1 MYEKMKRYY
10 LLFII
15 TLIALFNCKAIA
27 TPAYTLDDIY
37 RAATQLMENNDT
49 QAYQEL
55 LDIKSYF
62 ETKSNFNA
70 EAYCNVTLILYMF
83 HQSHEELFVCKELL
97 LSAIQVYKV
106 KETEF
111 NSDYT
116 RQLNLCLAGVERQ
129 LRNFDEALDIY
140 LTTQVMFIEDQDYGI
155 SYYVML
161 FQIGEV
167 YMEKKDY
174 LSAKLY
180 MDEAISVYNRIN
192 GDIFLSKNSG
202 DLMLLNQYG
211 RLCMLID
218 EYSQAEKYFK
228 YVIKSL
234 QEEADNQINLFSD
247 KAYYAAINDLSTL
260 YALEQKWSAAYEL
273 LLLLNN
279 GSLHDQYILLQN
291 KLTIGLYL
299 NKDDECL
306 EYLNDMNKV
315 AVDNVLDIFTTFP
328 SSERDNFWSDVSW
341 RQIVT
346 NNLVANHIS
355 KRQASGI
362 AYNNTLFCRG
372 LMSGFNKV
380 FDDYFE
386 SSNDAQQKAK
396 YYEYK
401 GLRTLLTYK
410 TTDLTE
416 RQNIYQKMSFIEH
429 DLIETI
435 PNLRGIIQ
443 NMWGNWQNLQ
453 KNLGTHEVALEFTYV
468 PDITPHKDIRYYAA
482 FVLRKEYDYP
492 KLIVLCEDKKV
503 DDIVLNDNPDE
514 LFIDNIYSS
523 KSRDTLY
530 TLIWS
535 KIEPELNEYD
545 TIYYSPMG
553 SLVYLNFDLLMGTNG
568 ETLNDK
574 YNLVRVS
581 STANI
586 PNYKKNKQTFNSA
599 TLFGNIPYDESIT
612 DMAAESSRYST
623 YSGEDIG
630 GSLALRSP
638 DDRGRWGALPYT
650 KLEIDSISLTL
661 TGNEIATTSFEGAKG
676 NEESFKAL
684 SGKAPDIIHLATH
697 GFVIDTQKK
706 AEGNKFVEGTFA
718 ISPREGYLTWTG
730 LMLAGAN
737 NAWTGNFNLDNVE
750 DGVLTADEISRLD
763 LSNTKLVVLSACET
777 ARGKIDP
784 VEGALGLQRAFKKAG
799 VQTIVMSLWKV
810 PDESTA
816 ILMTEFYR
824 NLMNGVEIHQA
835 LKNAENRVKE
845 LYPDPYYWAG
855 FIILD

>member
-1 MYEKMKRYY
+1 MKRYY
-10 LLFII
+10 LLIII
-15 TLIALFNCKAIA
+15 TLIALLNCKAIA

-37 RAATQLMENNDT
+37 HAATQLMENNDT
-49 QAYQEL
+49 QAYQKL
-55 LDIKSYF
+55 IDIKSYF
-62 ETKSNFNA
+62 ETESNFNE

-83 HQSHEELFVCKELL
+83 HQSQDELYVCKELL
-97 LSAIQVYKV
+97 QRAIQIYKV
-106 KETEF
+106 RETKF

-116 RQLNLCLAGVERQ
+116 RQLNLCLAGVELQ
-129 LRNFDEALDIY
+129 MRNFDEALDIY
-140 LTTQVMFIEDQDYGI
+140 LSTQVMFIEDQDYGI

-161 FQIGEV
+161 FKIGEV

-180 MDEAISVYNRIN
+180 MDEAISVYNKIN

-202 DLMLLNQYG
+202 ELMLLNQYG

-218 EYSQAEKYFK
+218 EYSQAEKCFK
-228 YVIKSL
+228 YVIKAL
-234 QEEADNQINLFSD
+234 QEETDNQISLFSD

-279 GSLHDQYILLQN
+279 GSLLDQYVLLQN

-315 AVDNVLDIFTTFP
+315 AVDNVLNIFTTFP

-372 LMSGFNKV
+372 LMGGFNKV

-416 RQNIYQKMSFIEH
+416 RQSINQKMSSIEH

-435 PNLRGIIQ
+435 PNLRGMIQ
-443 NMWGNWQNLQ
+443 NIGGNWQNLQ
-453 KNLGTHEVALEFTYV
+453 KNLSTHEVALEFTYV
-468 PDITPHKDIRYYAA
+468 PDIDPHKDVRYYAA

-503 DDIVLNDNPDE
+503 DDIVLNDSPDE

-535 KIEPELNEYD
+535 RIEPELNEYD
-545 TIYYSPMG
+545 TIYYSPIG
-553 SLVYLNFDLLMGTNG
+553 SLVYLNFDLVKKEPENKLS
-568 ETLNDK
+568 DK

-586 PNYKKNKQTFNSA
+586 ANYKQNKQIYNSA
-599 TLFGNIPYDESIT
+599 ILFGNIPYDESVA
-612 DMAAESSRYST
+612 DMATESSKYST
-623 YSGEDIG
+623 FSGEEIG
-630 GSLALRSP
+630 SSLALRSV

-650 KLEIDSISLTL
+650 KQEIDSIDVMFTNN
-661 TGNEIATTSFEGAKG
+661 GIATELFEGAKG

-684 SGKAPDIIHLATH
+684 SGNSPDIIHLATH
-697 GFVIDTQKK
+697 GFVIDTQRK

-730 LMLAGAN
+730 LMLAGSN
-737 NAWTGNFNLDNVE
+737 NAWTGSFNLENVE
-750 DGVLTADEISRLD
+750 DGILTADEISRMD

-784 VEGALGLQRAFKKAG
+784 VEGVLGLQRAFKKAG
-799 VQTIVMSLWKV
+799 AQTIVMSLWKV
-810 PDESTA
+810 PDESTSM
-816 ILMTEFYR
+816 LMTEFYR
-824 NLMNGVEIHQA
+824 NLMDEIEIHQA
-835 LKNAENRVKE
+835 LKNAENKVKE

>member
-1 MYEKMKRYY
+1 MKRYY

-49 QAYQEL
+49 QAYQKL

-97 LSAIQVYKV
+97 LGAIQVYKV

-180 MDEAISVYNRIN
+180 MDEAISVYNKIN

-218 EYSQAEKYFK
+218 EYSQAEKCFK

-279 GSLHDQYILLQN
+279 GSLHDQYVLLQN

-410 TTDLTE
+410 TTDSTE
-416 RQNIYQKMSFIEH
+416 RQNINQKMSFIEH

-492 KLIVLCEDKKV
+492 KLIVLCDDKKV

-623 YSGEDIG
+623 YSGEYIG
-630 GSLALRSP
+630 GYLALRSP
-638 DDRGRWGALPYT
+638 NDRGRWGALPYT
-650 KLEIDSISLTL
+650 KNEIDSISLTL
-661 TGNEIATTSFEGAKG
+661 TGNEIATTTFEGAKG

-684 SGKAPDIIHLATH
+684 SGKSPDIIHLATH

-737 NAWTGNFNLDNVE
+737 NVWTGNFNLKNVE

-763 LSNTKLVVLSACET
+763 LSSTKLVVLSACET
-777 ARGKIDP
+777 ARGKIDH
-784 VEGALGLQRAFKKAG
+784 VEGVLGLQRAFKKAG

-816 ILMTEFYR
+816 ILMTKFYR

-835 LKNAENRVKE
+835 LKNAENKVKE